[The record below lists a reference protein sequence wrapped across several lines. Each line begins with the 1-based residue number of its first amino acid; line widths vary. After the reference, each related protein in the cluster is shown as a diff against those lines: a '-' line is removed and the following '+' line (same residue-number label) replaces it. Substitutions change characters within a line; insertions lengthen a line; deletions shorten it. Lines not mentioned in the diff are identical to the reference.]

1 MVRAYPKPFAPFS
14 AGCPVGRRRA
24 GFVNRHWI
32 WIILTAWLAGAGAV
46 VAAEPGAI
54 LGLPFSRFYAFEE
67 IGNASRGAR
76 LGFDAL
82 GRLAVT
88 NPGSYVVLN
97 DNTWTDIA
105 EKNVGGIR
113 IQQVVF
119 DPAGRAY
126 YGAFGSWGLMEFTAE
141 GRLAPRP
148 LLPKSYPKWVM
159 ASNFMDIFL
168 APGGVFF
175 CSFNGVA
182 YWDRASNR
190 HVFFEVPQ
198 MARLLMVH
206 GQAFAWSHRIGLQ
219 RLDLE
224 AGTLVPVSD
233 VDVSSH
239 RVDQVVSLDDGRV
252 LAATMAGRLLVFDG
266 KQLTPWSGPLAGDP
280 SSRITALQRLA
291 DGNLAIAIS
300 GRGLYIVTPVGEI
313 LSSYTSTEYHRIIEL
328 AAREPGVLWAETE
341 NGVEKV
347 LYDSAVTVF
356 GQRVGLPISWPQV
369 VRWRNRVVVASGG
382 RLYETVPHGS
392 GEAARFELI
401 GEQPTGEIWA
411 LAAKGDRLLA
421 GNSSGIFARQADGRF
436 TPVLTGFDVARLVMV
451 GDDLCFA
458 IGMTETAV
466 LRWQEGTWT
475 ECAGRVPATGYPSV
489 VLATGH
495 AAWAELAANRVVRFS
510 LRDGQLRAQVFEH
523 FPWEPAWINI
533 GLVGDTV
540 VLSAPP
546 KGRVYYNEKTEAFV
560 PAPEIDRLL
569 DAQPYPIA
577 RLREDDTGTLWA
589 SYEQGLL
596 MLRSS
601 GAGQPADRVAFNVT
615 NDRFPFIHLL
625 PGGDVWMSTGQ
636 SLYRVDRR
644 RRPQAEPA
652 FHPMI
657 VSVIDAHTGREVFSA
672 RDGDDAPLRLAYA
685 QSNLLFRFFA
695 GSYGSRRSPTY
706 EFKLNRGLEA
716 WAPLAAGSVLTLNGL
731 REGNYHLAVRLAGT
745 PGTASSGLTF
755 DFAIAPPWYRTWYAY
770 TLYGLGAIFVVLVLI
785 RLSVYRTRAR
795 NVVLEK
801 MVQERTDEL
810 RAAMAQLNEE
820 TRNAATVAERNRLA
834 GEIHDSLQQGLSG
847 LILQLD
853 ATLKLPG
860 LSADLRSRLNVARN
874 MVSFTR
880 HEVQH
885 AVWDMESPLLDD
897 AELGTALH
905 KMAALISPGTPRVDI
920 KVVGSSAA
928 LSSATKHHLLR
939 MAQEAITNAVR
950 HAAARTIS
958 IVLTCE
964 AGIVSLSITDDG
976 NGFVPA
982 EVLSNG
988 IGHFGLRGLR
998 GRAAKIGG
1006 DIQIRSAPGEGTSIR
1021 IAVQGAA
1028 HVDLPRQE
1036 RRP

>member
-1 MVRAYPKPFAPFS
+1 MVRTYPSAFAMSSVCRPP
-14 AGCPVGRRRA
+14 AWGGAR
-24 GFVNRHWI
+24 FVRLDW
-32 WIILTAWLAGAGAV
+32 LLSVLLAWFAGAPAAR
-46 VAAEPGAI
+46 AAEPGPI
-54 LGLPFSRFYAFEE
+54 LGLPFSRFYSFEE

-76 LGFDAL
+76 LGFDSL

-97 DNTWTDIA
+97 DNTWTDLA

-126 YGAFGSWGLMEFTAE
+126 YGAFGSWGVMEFTAE

-148 LLPKSYPKWVM
+148 LLPKSFPKWVM
-159 ASNFMDIFL
+159 ASNFSDLIL
-168 APGGVFF
+168 APGGVYF

-182 YWDRASNR
+182 YWDRASNQ
-190 HVFFEVPQ
+190 HVFFEIPQ
-198 MARLLMVH
+198 MARLLIAH
-206 GQAFAWSHRIGLQ
+206 GRPFAWSHRIGLQ
-219 RLDLE
+219 RLDLA
-224 AGTLVPVSD
+224 AGSLVPVSD
-233 VDVSSH
+233 IDLTTH
-239 RVDQVVSLDDGRV
+239 RVDQAVSIGDGRV
-252 LAATMAGRLLVFDG
+252 LVATMAGRLLVFDG
-266 KQLTPWSGPLAGDP
+266 TQLTPWSGPLAGDP

-291 DGNLAIAIS
+291 DGNLAIAIN
-300 GRGLYIVTPVGEI
+300 GRGLYIVTPGGEI

-341 NGVEKV
+341 SGVEKV
-347 LYDSAVTVF
+347 LYDSALTVF
-356 GQRVGLPISWPQV
+356 GQRVGLPISWPQI

-382 RLYETVPHGS
+382 RLYETVPQGT

-401 GEQPTGEIWA
+401 ADQPSGEIWA
-411 LAAKGDRLLA
+411 LAAKDDRLLA
-421 GNSSGIFARQADGRF
+421 GNSAGIYARNSDGRF
-436 TPVLTGFDVARLVMV
+436 TPLLLGFDVARLVMV

-466 LRWQEGTWT
+466 FRWHDGAWA
-475 ECAGRVPATGYPSV
+475 ECAARVPPVGYPSV
-489 VLATGH
+489 VLATRN

-523 FPWEPAWINI
+523 FPWEPAWINV

-540 VLSAPP
+540 VLSAPS
-546 KGRVYYNEKTEAFV
+546 KGRVYFDDTKEAFV
-560 PAPEIDRLL
+560 PAPQLDRLL
-569 DAQPYPIA
+569 EAQPFPIA
-577 RLREDDTGTLWA
+577 RLRDDDTGTLWA

-596 MLRSS
+596 MLRP
-601 GAGQPADRVAFNVT
+601 AADGQPADRVAFNVT

-644 RRPQAEPA
+644 RRPQAEPT
-652 FHPMI
+652 FHPVI

-672 RDGDDAPLRLAYA
+672 RDADDGPLQLEYA
-685 QSNLLFRFFA
+685 QGNLLFRFFA
-695 GSYGSRRSPTY
+695 GSYASRRSPTY
-706 EFKLNRGLEA
+706 EFKLNRGLDV
-716 WAPLAAGSVLTLNGL
+716 WAPLTAGSVLTLNGL
-731 REGNYHLAVRLAGT
+731 REGNYQLAVRLAGT
-745 PGTASSGLTF
+745 AESAGTGLTF
-755 DFAIAPPWYRTWYAY
+755 DFAIAPPWFRTWYAY
-770 TLYGLGAIFVVLVLI
+770 TLYALGAVFVVLVLI

-920 KVVGSSAA
+920 KVVGSSAT

-964 AGIVSLSITDDG
+964 PDVVTLSITDDG

-982 EVLSNG
+982 EILSNG

-998 GRAAKIGG
+998 GRATKIGG
-1006 DIQIRSAPGEGTSIR
+1006 DIQIQSAPGEGTIIR
-1021 IAVQGAA
+1021 IAVQRAALAGASTTE
-1028 HVDLPRQE
+1028 H
-1036 RRP
+1036 